1 MRKIKLPYLVTS
13 ILLLI
18 VEITIAFYADDQ
30 FIRPI
35 LGDYITVILLFYIV
49 ATFLRI
55 SLNKIALISLTTS
68 YIIEGLQFIHILDLL
83 GLEKYTFLR
92 TVFGTSFSWMDM
104 LAYTLGALTVVLIHN
119 YSKMKSWST
128 L

>member
-18 VEITIAFYADDQ
+18 VEITIALFAQNQ
-30 FIRPI
+30 FIRA
-35 LGDYITVILLFYIV
+35 LFGDYLAVILVFYLLV
-49 ATFLRI
+49 TFLKI
-55 SLNKIALISLTTS
+55 SKNKIALISLLIS